1 MLFDKN
7 LEIYFLFKI
16 IASKRKSNIK
26 MWIIYNGYFHSF
38 CNHNITIQDCNLHWY
53 ASNQVK
59 LWEEK
64 EIFEFDEKLLFTIF

>member
-1 MLFDKN
+1 MIFN
-7 LEIYFLFKI
+7 LVHI
-16 IASKRKSNIK
+16 IKRKFDIK
-26 MWIIYNGYFHSF
+26 MWIIYHFHSF
-38 CNHNITIQDCNLHWY
+38 CDHNITIWDCNLHWY